1 MISLQLFNGGNF
13 FHYHHQPS
21 PTKTNYGLYL
31 NIIWL
36 YIAIFVSTLTSR
48 KTSSMEYLFGK
59 KIRAL
64 REAQGLL
71 QRQVAYHLDIDSPML
86 SNIERGDRRA
96 KREWI
101 PKLAKLL
108 QVSEEELL
116 TYWLADRVFDVVDNE
131 KVAKETIKTVAKTI
145 GLKAV

>member
-1 MISLQLFNGGNF
+1 
-13 FHYHHQPS
+13 
-21 PTKTNYGLYL
+21 
-31 NIIWL
+31 
-36 YIAIFVSTLTSR
+36 
-48 KTSSMEYLFGK
+48 MEYLFGK

-101 PKLAKLL
+101 PKLARLL

-116 TYWLADRVFDVVDNE
+116 TYWLADRIFDVVDNE

>member
-1 MISLQLFNGGNF
+1 
-13 FHYHHQPS
+13 
-21 PTKTNYGLYL
+21 
-31 NIIWL
+31 
-36 YIAIFVSTLTSR
+36 
-48 KTSSMEYLFGK
+48 MEYLFGK

-96 KREWI
+96 RREWI

-108 QVSEEELL
+108 NVSEEELL
-116 TYWLADRVFDVVDNE
+116 TFWLADKVFDVVNDE
-131 KVAKETIKTVAKTI
+131 KLAKETIKTVAKTI

>member
-1 MISLQLFNGGNF
+1 MRHCQQL
-13 FHYHHQPS
+13 S
-21 PTKTNYGLYL
+21 STKPNNRKYR
-31 NIIWL
+31 IFIWL
-36 YIAIFVSTLTSR
+36 YIAIFVNTLTSR

-59 KIRAL
+59 KIRAM
-64 REAQGLL
+64 REAKGLL
-71 QRQVAYHLDIDSPML
+71 QRQVAYYLDIDSPML

-131 KVAKETIKTVAKTI
+131 KVAKETIKTVAKSI

>member
-1 MISLQLFNGGNF
+1 
-13 FHYHHQPS
+13 
-21 PTKTNYGLYL
+21 
-31 NIIWL
+31 
-36 YIAIFVSTLTSR
+36 
-48 KTSSMEYLFGK
+48 MEYLFGK

-96 KREWI
+96 RREWI

-108 QVSEEELL
+108 NVSEEELL
-116 TYWLADRVFDVVDNE
+116 TFWLADKVFDVVNDE

>member
-1 MISLQLFNGGNF
+1 
-13 FHYHHQPS
+13 
-21 PTKTNYGLYL
+21 
-31 NIIWL
+31 
-36 YIAIFVSTLTSR
+36 
-48 KTSSMEYLFGK
+48 MEYLFGK

-96 KREWI
+96 RREWI
-101 PKLAKLL
+101 PKLAQLL
-108 QVSEEELL
+108 NVCEEELL
-116 TYWLADRVFDVVDNE
+116 TFWLADKVFDVVNDE

>member
-1 MISLQLFNGGNF
+1 M
-13 FHYHHQPS
+13 
-21 PTKTNYGLYL
+21 
-31 NIIWL
+31 
-36 YIAIFVSTLTSR
+36 
-48 KTSSMEYLFGK
+48 
-59 KIRAL
+59 

-131 KVAKETIKTVAKTI
+131 KVSKDTIKTVATKM
-145 GLKAV
+145 GMKVK

>member
-1 MISLQLFNGGNF
+1 
-13 FHYHHQPS
+13 
-21 PTKTNYGLYL
+21 
-31 NIIWL
+31 
-36 YIAIFVSTLTSR
+36 
-48 KTSSMEYLFGK
+48 MEYLFGK

-71 QRQVAYHLDIDSPML
+71 QRQVAYHLEIDSPML

-116 TYWLADRVFDVVDNE
+116 TYWLTDRVFDVVDNE

>member
-1 MISLQLFNGGNF
+1 
-13 FHYHHQPS
+13 
-21 PTKTNYGLYL
+21 
-31 NIIWL
+31 
-36 YIAIFVSTLTSR
+36 
-48 KTSSMEYLFGK
+48 MEYLFGK

-108 QVSEEELL
+108 KVSEEELL
-116 TYWLADRVFDVVDNE
+116 TYWLADRVNELVQDE
-131 KVAKETIKTVAKTI
+131 KVGKETIKTVAE
-145 GLKAV
+145 GLGIKLNQKKVP

>member
-1 MISLQLFNGGNF
+1 
-13 FHYHHQPS
+13 
-21 PTKTNYGLYL
+21 
-31 NIIWL
+31 
-36 YIAIFVSTLTSR
+36 
-48 KTSSMEYLFGK
+48 MEYLFGK

-101 PKLAKLL
+101 PKLENANF
-108 QVSEEELL
+108 
-116 TYWLADRVFDVVDNE
+116 WIWVF
-131 KVAKETIKTVAKTI
+131 TSSHCYF
-145 GLKAV
+145 AVMVQDGANFLVPLFFCC

>member
-1 MISLQLFNGGNF
+1 
-13 FHYHHQPS
+13 
-21 PTKTNYGLYL
+21 
-31 NIIWL
+31 
-36 YIAIFVSTLTSR
+36 
-48 KTSSMEYLFGK
+48 MEYLFGK

-116 TYWLADRVFDVVDNE
+116 TAWLADRIQELVQDE
-131 KVAKETIKTVAKTI
+131 KVAKETIKTVATKMGMQI
-145 GLKAV
+145 K

>member
-1 MISLQLFNGGNF
+1 
-13 FHYHHQPS
+13 
-21 PTKTNYGLYL
+21 
-31 NIIWL
+31 
-36 YIAIFVSTLTSR
+36 
-48 KTSSMEYLFGK
+48 MEYLFGK

-64 REAQGLL
+64 REARGLL

-108 QVSEEELL
+108 QVNEEELL

-131 KVAKETIKTVAKTI
+131 KVSKDTIKTVATKMGMKVI
-145 GLKAV
+145 

>member
-1 MISLQLFNGGNF
+1 
-13 FHYHHQPS
+13 
-21 PTKTNYGLYL
+21 
-31 NIIWL
+31 
-36 YIAIFVSTLTSR
+36 
-48 KTSSMEYLFGK
+48 MEHLFGK

-108 QVSEEELL
+108 QVNEEELL

-131 KVAKETIKTVAKTI
+131 KVAKETIKTVAKSI

>member
-1 MISLQLFNGGNF
+1 
-13 FHYHHQPS
+13 
-21 PTKTNYGLYL
+21 
-31 NIIWL
+31 
-36 YIAIFVSTLTSR
+36 
-48 KTSSMEYLFGK
+48 MEYLFGK

-96 KREWI
+96 RREWI
-101 PKLAKLL
+101 PKVAKLL
-108 QVSEEELL
+108 NVSEEELL
-116 TYWLADRVFDVVDNE
+116 TFWLADKVFDVVNDE
-131 KVAKETIKTVAKTI
+131 KLAKETIKTVAKTI

>member
-1 MISLQLFNGGNF
+1 
-13 FHYHHQPS
+13 
-21 PTKTNYGLYL
+21 
-31 NIIWL
+31 
-36 YIAIFVSTLTSR
+36 
-48 KTSSMEYLFGK
+48 MEYLFGK

-86 SNIERGDRRA
+86 SNIERGFRRA

-108 QVSEEELL
+108 QVNEEELL